1 MEDRRESLTQKKVW
15 RKTYHD
21 RENALFHFTSV
32 FRAKDDHLHTLEVYL
47 DGSSRTHAFCKT
59 VGRKLTSIVDNEIG
73 LAKVA
78 ELLFG
83 RADKHI
89 MLK

>member
-1 MEDRRESLTQKKVW
+1 MEDRRDSLIKAYHN
-15 RKTYHD
+15 RKDT
-21 RENALFHFTSV
+21 LFHFTSV
-32 FRAKDDHLHTLEVYL
+32 FSAKDDHFHTLEVYL
-47 DGSSRTHAFCKT
+47 DGSSRTHAFCET

-73 LAKVA
+73 FTKVV

-83 RADKHI
+83 RADKHV